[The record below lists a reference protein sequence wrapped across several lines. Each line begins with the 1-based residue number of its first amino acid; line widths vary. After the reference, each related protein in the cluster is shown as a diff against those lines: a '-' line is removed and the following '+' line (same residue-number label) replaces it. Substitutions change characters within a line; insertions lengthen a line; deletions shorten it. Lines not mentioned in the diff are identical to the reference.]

1 MVSNIERVQQGL
13 QKYKALGDG
22 PESLEER
29 RKTMRNIMIGL
40 TNFDNIPPCLKCD
53 PKECILARKFSLFD
67 SGAAVLLTKKSLLD
81 HFTNVFVARRGLRV
95 CNLPLS

>member
-29 RKTMRNIMIGL
+29 RRTMRNIMIGL

-53 PKECILARKFSLFD
+53 PKECILARKSLALD
-67 SGAAVLLTKKSLLD
+67 PGAAFLLTKKYLNPPSLM
-81 HFTNVFVARRGLRV
+81 VRGRTV
-95 CNLPLS
+95 GTASG